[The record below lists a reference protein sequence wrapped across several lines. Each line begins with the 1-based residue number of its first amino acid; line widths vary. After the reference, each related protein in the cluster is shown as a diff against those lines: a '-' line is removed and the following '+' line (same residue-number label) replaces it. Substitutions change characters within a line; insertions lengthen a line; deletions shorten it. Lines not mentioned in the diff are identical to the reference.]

1 MNKPCDRRVIWI
13 VGKRGNEGKSFFQA
27 NIREECG
34 YWRVCSLELSENS
47 RNTFHILGKICSTNT
62 DIFLFNL
69 PRGEYLGTE
78 QYKILESIKDGAAVD
93 GKYNSQ
99 KLYFKK
105 PNVLIVFANDEPKR
119 AKLSMDRW
127 VILKISNDLTE
138 LTDIV
143 GGNMSKNNGKS
154 VGCGSD
160 ELSDEETDSQSV
172 WDL

>member
-1 MNKPCDRRVIWI
+1 M
-13 VGKRGNEGKSFFQA
+13 G
-27 NIREECG
+27 
-34 YWRVCSLELSENS
+34 
-47 RNTFHILGKICSTNT
+47 CSTNT

-93 GKYNSQ
+93 GKYTSQ

-105 PNVLIVFANDEPKR
+105 LNVLIVFANDKPKR

-143 GGNMSKNNGKS
+143 GENMSKNNGKS
-154 VGCGSD
+154 VGCGYD
-160 ELSDEETDSQSV
+160 ELSDEESDSQYNP
-172 WDL
+172 